1 MHLHNLK
8 YKKSKRFWILLSN
21 KSNSSNH
28 SQFWAG
34 ELALEQP
41 VAQVDGQIYLIMFSY
56 VYDWFFVLHV
66 YSHEFIANL
75 WCMFCIVNHAELLV
89 SNIILH
95 LWVVLQLDAF
105 TLDFLTPSVLV
116 QTLSE
121 KDDVGQ
127 NNLVV
132 ILIDPVA
139 HSEEVKS
146 KDFIHEHFLTII
158 ISQQVVVSLPLRLAL
173 SCHFFLHVPWLDMS
187 LH

>member
-1 MHLHNLK
+1 VLGNI
-8 YKKSKRFWILLSN
+8 YDRLL
-21 KSNSSNH
+21 
-28 SQFWAG
+28 
-34 ELALEQP
+34 
-41 VAQVDGQIYLIMFSY
+41 
-56 VYDWFFVLHV
+56 VLHIH
-66 YSHEFIANL
+66 SDKFIADL
-75 WCMFCIVNHAELLV
+75 WCMLAIVNHAELLV

-105 TLDFLTPSVLV
+105 TLDFLTPSILV

-187 LH
+187 LHESLINLWE